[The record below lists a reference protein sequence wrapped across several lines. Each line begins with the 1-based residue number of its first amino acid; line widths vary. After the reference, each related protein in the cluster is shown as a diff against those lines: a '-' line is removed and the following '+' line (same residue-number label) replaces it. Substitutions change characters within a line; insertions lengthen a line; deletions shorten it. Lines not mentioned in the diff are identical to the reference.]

1 MSDKRE
7 YNTTLCYIIK
17 DGKALMLHRN
27 KKEHDINKAKYIGV
41 GGHIEYGESP
51 EECIVREVKEET
63 GLTMNS
69 YTLRGVI
76 TFVLDDANE
85 YAFLYT
91 CDDFSGTLNEE
102 CNEGDLEWVPF
113 DKILDLPLW
122 EGDKV
127 FLKLLADN
135 APFFSLKLAY
145 EHDRLIE
152 VSINGNKE

>member
-1 MSDKRE
+1 
-7 YNTTLCYIIK
+7 
-17 DGKALMLHRN
+17 
-27 KKEHDINKAKYIGV
+27 
-41 GGHIEYGESP
+41 
-51 EECIVREVKEET
+51 
-63 GLTMNS
+63 MNS

-85 YAFLYT
+85 FAFLYT
-91 CDDFSGTLNEE
+91 CDDFSGTLSKD

-127 FLKLLADN
+127 FLKLLAEN

-145 EHDRLIE
+145 EHDKLIE
-152 VSINGNKE
+152 VRINGNKE